1 MLLLFDTS
9 TRAAVVAL
17 AGPDGEDLRGERTY
31 PPEEGGSAL
40 LLTGALALLEQ
51 QGSGLE
57 GLTGVVVNRGPGSY
71 TGLRIGYALAQ
82 GLAETRGVPITGIA
96 SFQAFADQHRIEGQ
110 ALLVCFDARS
120 RGIAWVCYP
129 AGREHP
135 EESEEGGEG
144 SRPEQHREELAWEGR
159 RVAVRFA
166 PPEALP
172 GLAPRPGRVTGPGVV
187 RLAGALESV
196 PHGDLVL
203 VAGTDRPSPA
213 TLLRLGARRIA
224 EGGED
229 PERVEPL
236 YLGTVE
242 PPVRGA

>member
-1 MLLLFDTS
+1 MLLLLDTS
-9 TRAAVVAL
+9 TRTAVVAL
-17 AGPDGEDLRGERTY
+17 AGPGGEDLLGERIY
-31 PPEEGGSAL
+31 PPGEGGSAL
-40 LLTGALALLEQ
+40 LLAGALALLEE

-57 GLTGVVVNRGPGSY
+57 ALTGVVVNRGPGSY

-82 GLAETRGVPITGIA
+82 GLAETRGLPIAGIA
-96 SFQAFADQHRIEGQ
+96 SFQAFADEHQIKGQ

-120 RGIAWVCYP
+120 RGIAWICYP
-129 AGREHP
+129 PGREHP
-135 EESEEGGEG
+135 EESGEENEG
-144 SRPEQHREELAWEGR
+144 LRPEGHREELAWEGR
-159 RVAVRFA
+159 RIVVRFA

-213 TLLRLGARRIA
+213 TLLRRGARRIA

-229 PERVEPL
+229 PEQVEPL
-236 YLGTVE
+236 YLGTVV